1 MKKLSAIFLI
11 IAFLLA
17 FTACGNEGST
27 ADESVFSNAESS
39 NSEQSKTESI
49 PAVSEPES
57 SSPQESL
64 PEESLPEESLP
75 EESEPEE
82 SLPEESVPEESEPEE
97 SFPEESVP
105 EESDDEYEWRY
116 SKGFVPFSAAKGY
129 KIVYTKVKP
138 INALS
143 CITTDGVAGVYDG
156 KITRFFDARTG
167 EFYCSEIGKW
177 EPAICGD
184 GFWQVDEE
192 TGEKIPHG
200 PTIYFDFETRLVDNR
215 YVSELVAIYYDRDH
229 GHGYGSVYNLYDG
242 DTGIIYYVDADD
254 DGASYHFGGEGL
266 FTCTLWE
273 DLSTKKVYDFFET
286 DAYQI
291 FKEELPSK
299 KFGLVTNE
307 SIVIPFE
314 YDYISNIKRST
325 FEVGVVMAV
334 KDGKTYY
341 FASDGTNLT
350 PEGFDC
356 GTEPVDNRA
365 WVFKDGYGWIIEF
378 N

>member
-57 SSPQESL
+57 ASPQESL

-82 SLPEESVPEESEPEE
+82 SLPEESVPEES
-97 SFPEESVP
+97 
-105 EESDDEYEWRY
+105 DDEYEWSY

-177 EPAICGD
+177 EPVICGD

-215 YVSELVAIYYDRDH
+215 YVSELVAIDYDRDH
-229 GHGYGSVYNLYDG
+229 GHGCDDEYYLYDG
-242 DTGIIYYVDADD
+242 DTGKIYYINGDD
-254 DGASYHFGGEGL
+254 DGESYNFGGDGL

-273 DLSTKKVYDFFET
+273 DLSAKIVFDYYHTHFHTFD
-286 DAYQI
+286 
-291 FKEELPSK
+291 KEYLSK

-365 WVFKDGYGWIIEF
+365 WVFKDGQGYIIEF
-378 N
+378 Y